1 MRIPGL
7 SANDEVAFGSSAAV
21 SCGSL
26 SLVPFVLV
34 PLLAA
39 VLATNTVNPVP
50 PRIPKIVGGTV
61 SQPGAW
67 ASVAGIMVADGS
79 LCTGVLIDADTV
91 LTAAHCFLA
100 TGPLEV
106 YFGDELFSDSAVP
119 TRIASFATHPQFCER
134 TQCGDEAFDFAY
146 IDLQD
151 PVTVEP
157 SPLLLSQSEWD
168 ATMAIDAEVVLVGFG
183 VHDSKGDNLDGLK
196 REVLTSITDFTADH
210 RQFRAGSQGKD
221 SCRGDSGGPAFVQLE
236 DRFLVAGTLS
246 EGTTECGNGGWYG
259 IPVAVVSWLASE
271 GVYDPMEACSD
282 LDCIDR
288 SPERGGCSVQSST
301 SDPSLVLM
309 VLLAVLGWRRP
320 SRWTTGFRT

>member
-1 MRIPGL
+1 M
-7 SANDEVAFGSSAAV
+7 SENNEVAFGSSPAV

-39 VLATNTVNPVP
+39 ILATNTVNPVP
-50 PRIPKIVGGTV
+50 PLIPKIVGGKV
-61 SQPGAW
+61 SEPGAW
-67 ASVAGIMVADGS
+67 PSVAAIMVADGS
-79 LCTGVLIDADTV
+79 ICTGVLIDADTI

-100 TGPLEV
+100 TGPLDV
-106 YFGDELFSDSAVP
+106 YFGDEIFSDTTVAARVA
-119 TRIASFATHPQFCER
+119 RFATHPEFCER

-146 IDLQD
+146 IELQD
-151 PVTVEP
+151 PLTVEP

-168 ATMAIDAEVVLVGFG
+168 ATMAVDAEVVLVGFG
-183 VHDSKGDNLDGLK
+183 VHESERDTLDGLK
-196 REVLTSITDFTADH
+196 REVLTSITDFTSDH
-210 RQFRAGSQGKD
+210 RQFRAGAQGKD

-259 IPVAVVSWLASE
+259 IPLAVASWLVSE
-271 GVYDPMEACSD
+271 GVYEPMQACTE

-288 SPERGGCSVQSST
+288 SPARGGCSVQPT
-301 SDPSLVLM
+301 TTDPTLMLM
-309 VLLAVLGWRRP
+309 VLLAVCGWRRP
-320 SRWTTGFRT
+320 SRWTTGSRA